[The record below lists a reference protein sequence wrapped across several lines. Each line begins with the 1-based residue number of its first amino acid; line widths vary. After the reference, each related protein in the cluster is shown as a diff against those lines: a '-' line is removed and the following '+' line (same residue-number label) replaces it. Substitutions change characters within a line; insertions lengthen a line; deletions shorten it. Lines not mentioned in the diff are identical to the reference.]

1 MKSKKFLFAY
11 LIIWV
16 LLLIYFWVGIK
27 SDDALFFSMLMIT
40 ALPIMTALLSYNVGK
55 NDTAIVKVA
64 TVVGSGIMFML
75 LPFLTFDLLNTLTF
89 HRANYPEPLVA
100 GMGAVVSL
108 IFVAAG
114 IIRSRKLNNN
124 NINTNKK

>member
-64 TVVGSGIMFML
+64 TVVGSGVMFML

-89 HRANYPEPLVA
+89 HHANYPEPLVA